1 MYCLRCD
8 RQYHPTATICLTC
21 GGPLQEGGPTREPV
35 ASAPTS
41 RPERRPMTALFA
53 DLVNSV
59 GIAERLDPEELM
71 RIRDSYLECCDEIVT
86 EHGGYLAQFL
96 GDGIVAYFGYP
107 RATEDDAASA
117 VSAGLAILDA
127 VGRLDVTPEAPLLAR
142 VGVATGL
149 VVVSERVSRAKDR
162 TVELVG
168 KMPNLA
174 ARLQSIARPGALVI
188 ADSTRRITRG
198 RFTYNDLGKVS
209 LKGFTKPV
217 QAWEVTQSSTTA
229 SRYRAR
235 LLGEPLPFVG
245 REGELDILV
254 RSWGKARAGR
264 GQVVEII
271 GEPGIGKS
279 RLIETLEQR
288 LAGDRPI
295 RVRWFC
301 SPQHGGSALYPVIEQ
316 LQRAA
321 SIKRQEAA
329 TARLDK
335 LRRLIG
341 QSDESGETNLA
352 SLAALLSI
360 PLDRPSVLD
369 TLTPEKRKEVTL
381 AALLAQ
387 FAQLSGTGPVMMIV
401 EDLHWVDATTLE
413 LLQLIVQRTSECPVL
428 LIITTRPEFRPRWT
442 DGSFVTLNLGRLDPD
457 DSEELC
463 KQAAGN
469 ALPDSI
475 LRQIVGR
482 ADGIPL
488 YVEELTRTVVE
499 SLGSG
504 EDETSDRSIDSA
516 TAIPL
521 SLHDSLVARLDH
533 LGPARRIADI
543 GAVIGR
549 RFSYDLLSA
558 VAAKPDAELRS
569 SLHRVIMSGLVSQSG
584 LPPTS
589 SYLFRHALIRDAAY
603 DSLLRTDRQTLHA
616 MVGSVLR
623 DRFPDL
629 VENEPE
635 TAAYHFSRSG
645 APAEAIPYWEKAGRR
660 AASRAAHADA
670 AVHYSAAVDLVRKQ
684 DDEGIE
690 RAGRELSLL
699 IPLAISL
706 SSSRGYSVDEVR
718 DLLTQARNI
727 CDRLGNVSTLYP
739 ILRGLCTFH
748 IVRNDLD
755 TAEELARRCI
765 RIGEEIAN
773 IPYLIE
779 GHNALGYVLYG
790 KGELEQARIHLE
802 RALDLYE
809 KNEDSG
815 LVFPTEQDPKMA
827 SACLLAH
834 TLHLQG
840 DVAAAAARCEQSVAW
855 ARKLNRPF
863 DLGYALLVASYYCTL
878 NKRYLEAKALAEE
891 AMDISQTHGFGY
903 YYLCDQLALG
913 IAIAHLGQIEQAIRI
928 LEPAFAGLAAIGGK
942 YGWVCFALGE
952 LASCYAVAGCLE
964 RARTTIDATIH
975 EAINVGERVY
985 LSFLHRVRADI
996 MAKTPKPDWDEV
1008 ERELCRAISVAQS
1021 LGAATFVAE
1030 ARARWNEIFT
1040 SRAIAGG

>member
-1 MYCLRCD
+1 MYCLQCD
-8 RQYHPTATICLTC
+8 RQYPSTATICVTC
-21 GGPLQEGGPTREPV
+21 GGPLQEGGPTREAV
-35 ASAPTS
+35 AAPTS

-59 GIAERLDPEELM
+59 GIAVRLDPEELM
-71 RIRDSYLECCDEIVT
+71 RIRDSYLECCDEIIT

-96 GDGIVAYFGYP
+96 GDGILAYFGYP
-107 RATEDDAASA
+107 RATEDDAADA

-127 VGRLDVTPEAPLLAR
+127 VGRLDVAPEAPLQAR

-162 TVELVG
+162 TVELIG

-198 RFTYNDLGKVS
+198 RFTYNDLGRVS

-217 QAWEVTQSSTTA
+217 QAWEVTQSSTA

-235 LLGEPLPFVG
+235 LQGEPLPFVG
-245 REGELDILV
+245 REGELEILV

-301 SPQHGGSALYPVIEQ
+301 SPQHGDSALHPVIEQ

-321 SIKRQEAA
+321 SIKRQDAA

-341 QSDESGETNLA
+341 QSDESGEVNLA
-352 SLAALLSI
+352 AFAALLSI
-360 PLDRPSVLD
+360 PLDRPSALD
-369 TLTPEKRKEVTL
+369 TLTPEKRKEVTM

-387 FAQLSGTGPVMMIV
+387 FAQLSAARPVMMIV

-413 LLQLIVQRTSECPVL
+413 LLQLIAQRTGECPVL

-442 DGSFVTLNLGRLDPD
+442 EVSFVTLNLGRLDPD
-457 DSEELC
+457 NSEELC

-469 ALPDSI
+469 ALPDSVA
-475 LRQIVGR
+475 RQIVER
-482 ADGIPL
+482 SDGNPL
-488 YVEELTRTVVE
+488 YVEELTRAVVE
-499 SLGSG
+499 SLESG
-504 EDETSDRSIDSA
+504 EDETSDRSVDSA
-516 TAIPL
+516 PGIPL
-521 SLHDSLVARLDH
+521 SLHDSLVARLDR
-533 LGPARRIADI
+533 LGAARRIANI

-558 VAAKPDAELRS
+558 VASKPDAELRS
-569 SLHRVIMSGLVSQSG
+569 SLHQVVLSGLVGQSG

-603 DSLLRTDRQTLHA
+603 DSMLRTDRQTLHGR
-616 MVGSVLR
+616 VGSVLR
-623 DRFPDL
+623 DKFPDL
-629 VENEPE
+629 VETEPE
-635 TAAYHFSRSG
+635 MAAYHFSRSG
-645 APAEAIPYWEKAGRR
+645 APVEAIPYWEKAGQR
-660 AASRAAHADA
+660 ATSRGAHGDA
-670 AVHYSAAVDLVRKQ
+670 AVHYGAALDLVRKQ
-684 DDEGIE
+684 HEGVE
-690 RAGRELSLL
+690 REQRELSLL
-699 IPLAISL
+699 IPLVISL

-718 DLLTQARNI
+718 EVLTLARNI

-748 IVRNDLD
+748 IVRSDLD
-755 TAEELARRCI
+755 IAEELARRCI
-765 RIGEEIAN
+765 RIGEETTN

-790 KGELEQARIHLE
+790 QGELEQARIHLE
-802 RALDLYE
+802 RALHLYE
-809 KNEDSG
+809 ENEDSS
-815 LVFPTEQDPKMA
+815 LVFPTEQDPKMTC
-827 SACLLAH
+827 ACLLAFI
-834 TLHLQG
+834 LHLQG
-840 DVAAAAARCEQSVAW
+840 DIAAAAARHEQSVAW

-863 DLGYALLVASYYCTL
+863 DLSYALLFASYYRTL
-878 NKRYLEAKALAEE
+878 SKNYLQAKALAEE
-891 AMDISQTHGFGY
+891 AMNVSQTHGFGLFY
-903 YYLCDQLALG
+903 ITDQLALG
-913 IAIAHLGQIEQAIRI
+913 IAIAHLGQIEEAIRI
-928 LEPAFAGLAAIGGK
+928 LESAFAGLAAIGSK
-942 YGWVCFALGE
+942 YLVCFCLGE
-952 LASCYAVAGCLE
+952 LASCYAVADRLE
-964 RARTTIDATIH
+964 LARTTIDAAIH
-975 EAINVGERVY
+975 QAMTVGDRAY
-985 LSFLHRVRADI
+985 LSFLHRIRADI
-996 MAKTPKPDWDEV
+996 MAKAPKPDWDQV
-1008 ERELCRAISVAQS
+1008 ERELRQAILVARAQ
-1021 LGAATFVAE
+1021 GAVTLEAE
-1030 ARARWNEIFT
+1030 AWALWNKIFPNH
-1040 SRAIAGG
+1040 AIANG